1 MKRYRR
7 LATCCRSIASNG
19 LVVVVV
25 GDGEGQRQDFGSGGG
40 HHGDGPLDGAAD
52 VDRPEVAGPAEQV
65 DGRSLR
71 PRGFSDEARAL
82 LEHVWALMGMP
93 CGKYL
98 VVMHDLWLPLL
109 TAAGDLDK
117 PLVTEASVA
126 ELKATALPGA
136 NRMPHWA
143 AGTLPDGF
151 PARAVR
157 TRT

>member
-1 MKRYRR
+1 MASLLLSSVMGRGNGKILDPVVATTGMGRSTARQMLTGPR
-7 LATCCRSIASNG
+7 L
-19 LVVVVV
+19 
-25 GDGEGQRQDFGSGGG
+25 
-40 HHGDGPLDGAAD
+40 P
-52 VDRPEVAGPAEQV
+52 GPAEQV
-65 DGRSLR
+65 EGRSLR

>member
-1 MKRYRR
+1 MTRYRR
-7 LATCCRSIASNG
+7 LATCCRSVTSNG
-19 LVVVVV
+19 LVVVV
-25 GDGEGQRQDFGSGGG
+25 GDGEGQRQDFGPGGG
-40 HHGDGPLDGAAD
+40 HHGMGRLTARQMLTGPRL
-52 VDRPEVAGPAEQV
+52 PGPAEQV

-98 VVMHDLWLPLL
+98 VVMLDLWLPLL

-117 PLVTEASVA
+117 PFATEASVA

>member
-1 MKRYRR
+1 MASLLLSSVMGRGNGKILDPVVATTGMGRSTARQMLTGPR
-7 LATCCRSIASNG
+7 L
-19 LVVVVV
+19 
-25 GDGEGQRQDFGSGGG
+25 
-40 HHGDGPLDGAAD
+40 P
-52 VDRPEVAGPAEQV
+52 GPAEQV
-65 DGRSLR
+65 DERSLR

>member
-1 MKRYRR
+1 MTRYRR
-7 LATCCRSIASNG
+7 LATCCRSVASNG
-19 LVVVVV
+19 LVVVV

-52 VDRPEVAGPAEQV
+52 VTGPRLPDPAEQV
-65 DGRSLR
+65 DERSLR
-71 PRGFSDEARAL
+71 PRGFSDDARAL
-82 LEHVWALMGMP
+82 LEHLWALMGMP

-98 VVMHDLWLPLL
+98 VVMPDLWLPLF

-126 ELKATALPGA
+126 ELKATALPGE
-136 NRMPHWA
+136 NRMPRRV
-143 AGTLPDGF
+143 AGTLPGGF

-157 TRT
+157 THT